1 MQYHSANMWGR
12 YIRVMDER
20 ESDVDEDEEDLG
32 GFSHSPQL
40 SPDLKIALEET
51 GCGSRWE

>member
-1 MQYHSANMWGR
+1 MRGR